1 MWYVTSRSG
10 VATLRTA
17 IHLLLSYLLNYS
29 EKFQPRTSAVAY
41 RLCATDDRR
50 QFITLIVHLRVRTMY
65 VTQRVVARVRLRHSR
80 DLQDRIL
87 RCEMVFTRWT
97 PVWARG
103 RCTDNDFIG
112 MAASRLD

>member
-1 MWYVTSRSG
+1 MWYVTSGSG

-17 IHLLLSYLLNYS
+17 IHLLLSYLLNYL

-41 RLCATDDRR
+41 RLCATDDPR

-80 DLQDRIL
+80 D
-87 RCEMVFTRWT
+87 
-97 PVWARG
+97 
-103 RCTDNDFIG
+103 
-112 MAASRLD
+112 